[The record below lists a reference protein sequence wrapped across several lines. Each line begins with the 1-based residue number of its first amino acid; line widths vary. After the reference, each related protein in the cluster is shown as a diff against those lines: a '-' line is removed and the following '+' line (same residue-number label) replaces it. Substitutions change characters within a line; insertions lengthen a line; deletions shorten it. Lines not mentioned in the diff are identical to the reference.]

1 MSEKEKFFLLDY
13 IPLLKKLSGNEKPLW
28 GKLSPQAMIEHM
40 TDSIGI
46 GWKRISYPMYTAPEH
61 LPKAKAFM
69 LSDKPFKENTPNPYM
84 PENPLPL
91 RNSNIALAIQELEN
105 EIKNFIQ
112 FHKNNPGI
120 TVQNPFFG
128 DLNYEEWLHLLHKH
142 ALHHLKQF
150 GLIQNEQQEKK

>member
-1 MSEKEKFFLLDY
+1 MYMHSKEKFFKEEY
-13 IPLLKKLSGNEKPLW
+13 IPLLKKLKGNEQPRW
-28 GKLSPQAMIEHM
+28 GKLSAQGMIEHM

-46 GWKRISYPMYTAPEH
+46 GWKRITFPMYTSPEN

-84 PENPLPL
+84 GDTPPPL
-91 RNSNIALAIQELEN
+91 RNKDIASAIQELEE
-105 EIKNFIQ
+105 EINHFFQ
-112 FHKNNPGI
+112 FHKNNPNI
-120 TVQNPFFG
+120 IVQNSFFG

-150 GLIQNEQQEKK
+150 GLVEY